1 MLLGVDGTGTLALM
15 IPEARVLDLRFPIVA
30 NHVKSFATK
39 VGSTCVLSLLLPLF
53 FWAFPHKEGDNFLH
67 EIVWDR
73 FI

>member
-39 VGSTCVLSLLLPLF
+39 VGSTLSPS
-53 FWAFPHKEGDNFLH
+53 EM
-67 EIVWDR
+67 
-73 FI
+73 